1 MSLLDEIL
9 AEKADETPRC
19 SIAKML
25 NLQPED
31 RRKEIE
37 EVIESEVPA
46 NRVVNAL
53 MKFRG
58 IQVSDTNLR
67 KHRRG
72 DCRCK
77 HE

>member
-1 MSLLDEIL
+1 MLDEIL
-9 AEKADETPRC
+9 AERADETPRC
-19 SIAKML
+19 SVAKML
-25 NLQPED
+25 SLQPD
-31 RRKEIE
+31 DKRKEIE
-37 EVIESEVPA
+37 EVIESEIPA

-58 IQVSDTNLR
+58 IQISDTNLR